1 MRKAIVLK
9 EERPLGFYQSLQ
21 LDPIILKQKIKE
33 TKTKKEKRRW
43 LASLISRS
51 CLIVAFDLYCHG
63 DIWYRS
69 KGGGCRIFL
78 YAVEP
83 TVC

>member
-33 TKTKKEKRRW
+33 AKTKKEKEGGW
-43 LASLISRS
+43 L
-51 CLIVAFDLYCHG
+51 H
-63 DIWYRS
+63 
-69 KGGGCRIFL
+69 
-78 YAVEP
+78 
-83 TVC
+83 